1 MPFKLSFVVLI
12 LFFGQTL
19 SLAQDATTIIPSG
32 HYVILGAFAV
42 PENAR
47 AFEENIQQS
56 GLAVKSGFVPS
67 RNLYYVYLDMGR
79 GIEACLQ
86 QVKITRQDARFT
98 DAWVRWVDDETAG
111 KQQPVVTQAIDEPE
125 KTAVPQTEPVM
136 VQEETVVVEEEEEPI
151 QFLTDPSLEQVE
163 VFLSLYNETNDRVVE
178 GKVRVV
184 DGERGRLL
192 SEVPGNTYLMLPNP
206 KSKSGKIVL
215 ICEAFGYRKVQH
227 EIDFAKPYTD
237 STAFFIDDMGTSL
250 IIKFPLMRYGK
261 GDIQTL
267 YNVYFYNDAAVF
279 LPESKFE
286 LNELLVMMRESETSR
301 IRLHGHTNGSYHGKI
316 IRLGPSQNF
325 FSITQDVRTGKGTAK
340 ELSESRAEVIK
351 DYLVTNGI
359 DASRIEVKAWGGK
372 KPLYDKHN
380 ANAKKNIR
388 VEVEVLAL

>member
-1 MPFKLSFVVLI
+1 MPSKLSFVVLI
-12 LFFGQTL
+12 LFFCQSL
-19 SLAQDATTIIPSG
+19 SVAQDEMPIMPSG
-32 HYVILGAFAV
+32 HFVILGAFAI
-42 PENAR
+42 PQNAL
-47 AFEENIQQS
+47 AYEENIQQS

-67 RNLYYVYLDMGR
+67 RNLYYVYLDMSR

-98 DAWVRWVDDETAG
+98 DAWVRWVDDETAV
-111 KQQPVVTQAIDEPE
+111 KQPVVTQAIAEPE
-125 KTAVPQTEPVM
+125 KTTEPQAEPVM
-136 VQEETVVVEEEEEPI
+136 VQQEPVVEEEPI
-151 QFLTDPSLEQVE
+151 QFLTDPSLGQVE
-163 VFLSLYNETNDRVVE
+163 VFLSLYNESNDRVVE

-192 SEVPGNTYLMLPNP
+192 SEVPGNSYLMLPNP
-206 KSKSGKIVL
+206 KSKSGKVVL

-250 IIKFPLMRYGK
+250 VIKFPLIRYGK
-261 GDIQTL
+261 GDIHTL

-316 IRLGPSQNF
+316 IRVGPSKNF

-351 DYLVTNGI
+351 DYLVDNGI

>member
-1 MPFKLSFVVLI
+1 MPFKLSTVVLI
-12 LFFGQTL
+12 LFFCQSL
-19 SLAQDATTIIPSG
+19 SVAQDATTIMPRG
-32 HYVILGAFAV
+32 HYVILGAFAI
-42 PENAR
+42 PQNAH
-47 AFEENIQQS
+47 AYEENIRQS

-86 QVKITRQDARFT
+86 QVKITRQDTRFT
-98 DAWVRWVDDETAG
+98 DAWVRWVDDETAV
-111 KQQPVVTQAIDEPE
+111 KEQPVVTQATKEPE
-125 KTAVPQTEPVM
+125 NTEAPQTEPVV
-136 VQEETVVVEEEEEPI
+136 VQEEPVVEEEEPI

-192 SEVPGNTYLMLPNP
+192 SDVPGNSYLMLPNP
-206 KSKSGKIVL
+206 KSKSGKVVL

-250 IIKFPLMRYGK
+250 IIKFPLIRYGK

-316 IRLGPSQNF
+316 IRVGPSKNF

-351 DYLVTNGI
+351 DYLVDNGI
-359 DASRIEVKAWGGK
+359 DPSRIEVKAWGGK